1 MIPSFRWNSGSSS
14 STPLRDSTST
24 RSASSWAS
32 LAEYLTRG
40 FLEQPYP
47 DARLHPLQHLGWIG
61 NTYLDDS
68 GRDSPASLNSTGD
81 M

>member
-1 MIPSFRWNSGSSS
+1 MDRAGLI
-14 STPLRDSTST
+14 T
-24 RSASSWAS
+24 
-32 LAEYLTRG
+32 
-40 FLEQPYP
+40 LEQ
-47 DARLHPLQHLGWIG
+47 ARAAGWIG

>member
-1 MIPSFRWNSGSSS
+1 MAMTRPSDL
-14 STPLRDSTST
+14 TPRMTLPRSLLSEALR
-24 RSASSWAS
+24 
-32 LAEYLTRG
+32 LAR
-40 FLEQPYP
+40 
-47 DARLHPLQHLGWIG
+47 WIG

>member
-1 MIPSFRWNSGSSS
+1 MSRPAAYPASGSS
-14 STPLRDSTST
+14 PL
-24 RSASSWAS
+24 AA
-32 LAEYLTRG
+32 LALSM
-40 FLEQPYP
+40 QPGV
-47 DARLHPLQHLGWIG
+47 RWIG